1 MTRVSSLLFEDI
13 ERLYALRS
21 RSATVECDSGAR
33 EFAGAG
39 GVAKTFCLVGGN
51 RVTINTYFA
60 DDSGPN
66 SGISDTVGDILNNL
80 LCKAFD
86 VNE

>member
-51 RVTINTYFA
+51 RVTINLDPSLT
-60 DDSGPN
+60 P
-66 SGISDTVGDILNNL
+66 SDLSS
-80 LCKAFD
+80 FD
-86 VNE
+86 G